1 MIFLF
6 ILAVLA
12 AFRLTIM
19 AISEDG
25 PFRIALHIR
34 SFFYVKADNNPDS
47 FWDHLWAGITCPY
60 CVSFWLALLC
70 TGMVSYYFR
79 LSWVYWVLMWW
90 GGAGATAVLLLG
102 WFSFVKGAE

>member
-12 AFRLTIM
+12 TMRLTVLVIT
-19 AISEDG
+19 EDG
-25 PFRIALHIR
+25 PFGIVLRLR
-34 SFFYVKADNNPDS
+34 SFVHDRAMPRPG
-47 FWDHLWAGITCPY
+47 FWRNVWHGITCPY

-70 TGMVSYYFR
+70 TGIVSYYFR

-102 WFSFVKGAE
+102 WFGFVKGAE